1 MSRTRPVCQW
11 NDAIVLS
18 NAQQVQW
25 RQTLLSNAI
34 TGFHSK
40 DTKATFISWIAQS
53 NYTHAWHVEDD
64 ATLHQ
69 SHPRTIAQKYNNSM
83 ADIIAVSWSRQ
94 VGGWVERTC
103 NICTRDNVLKFGWPI
118 ARISRR
124 LAREVVSRVQK
135 GAHGHHEVL
144 VGTICKQTSWCVV
157 DVRSTH
163 SFVGQIN
170 AAGGMR
176 RKTYIDVTG
185 AKTGKVYHP
194 VRCSTSWVA
203 PTRVGPTWS
212 RSAFLFAP

>member
-53 NYTHAWHVEDD
+53 NYIHAWHVEDD

-103 NICTRDNVLKFGWPI
+103 NICTRDND
-118 ARISRR
+118 A
-124 LAREVVSRVQK
+124 
-135 GAHGHHEVL
+135 
-144 VGTICKQTSWCVV
+144 T
-157 DVRSTH
+157 
-163 SFVGQIN
+163 
-170 AAGGMR
+170 
-176 RKTYIDVTG
+176 VTEC
-185 AKTGKVYHP
+185 AKTKKKHSICVIVHLEKKIYIQY
-194 VRCSTSWVA
+194 
-203 PTRVGPTWS
+203 
-212 RSAFLFAP
+212 F